1 MARLRGS
8 SLYLDLPGVSP
19 YHARVV
25 VEGSK
30 VTVHDTGSSR
40 TVHVNDN
47 ALDREG
53 TELRNGDILWLG
65 VPGEEDVVM
74 MQCILPRRAPAPA
87 PVAPPEPE
95 PPAEAAEPT
104 PDIETVALW
113 AREGKSEPA
122 TEGASGN
129 VEAEEPGAEAEDAP
143 PPPDVVEAAPA
154 HLPGFID
161 DFESE
166 VAAAAIEPQAPA
178 APVDETYRLDTTE
191 TVNEVPE
198 EVAPTLLMGSA
209 DEVEPGF
216 VEPLPSEHEFESYQT
231 IPAADEP
238 VVEAAAVPE
247 AGRRSGPAGRREAS
261 GAGATPAAGGATACD
276 DTAAAAL
283 GLAAHAPRTGAPD
296 GAGTR
301 RGWRGCGAEGRALG
315 TADARHRRRHRRARA
330 RRRGLLRVARDEP
343 EPGAARADPDSGRAR
358 QRAAALPSPRPSRR
372 PPRRRRS
379 NPRRPSRWRRRR
391 RS

>member
-1 MARLRGS
+1 MAESKTPSLTVLGGQLAGTQCSLPEDGTFTIGSAPGS

-87 PVAPPEPE
+87 PVRAARAAE

-113 AREGKSEPA
+113 AHERKA
-122 TEGASGN
+122 ASSGH
-129 VEAEEPGAEAEDAP
+129 VEAEDPTAAEDAPADESGSTEDAP

-154 HLPGFID
+154 HLPAFID

-166 VAAAAIEPQAPA
+166 TVGQAAAEPAPS
-178 APVDETYRLDTTE
+178 PVDETYRIDTSE
-191 TVNEVPE
+191 TVN

-216 VEPLPSEHEFESYQT
+216 VEPLPSEQEYERTRRSRRQ
-231 IPAADEP
+231 PSPSSRRQLNPSRRLPPRPRRSPRSRRSRRDP
-238 VVEAAAVPE
+238 
-247 AGRRSGPAGRREAS
+247 GRRRRHGPR
-261 GAGATPAAGGATACD
+261 
-276 DTAAAAL
+276 
-283 GLAAHAPRTGAPD
+283 
-296 GAGTR
+296 R
-301 RGWRGCGAEGRALG
+301 RGRCRPRSRSARAK
-315 TADARHRRRHRRARA
+315 HRRARSSQRRTAMA
-330 RRRGLLRVARDEP
+330 RLRHRRPGARDLRCSP
-343 EPGAARADPDSGRAR
+343 SGAPSACSCSSSGATSRGAR
-358 QRAAALPSPRPSRR
+358 
-372 PPRRRRS
+372 
-379 NPRRPSRWRRRR
+379 
-391 RS
+391 